1 MDKEGF
7 EVKEFFSQTVAKNED
22 LSVGVVAIM
31 TLMKVIEKY
40 KDTTIQGLD
49 ENLKDAILT
58 IKTSDYPVTAINSG
72 CELFMRFITFAKLD
86 YKNFEHCR
94 EVMLD
99 RGHIFLDK
107 LQQCRDKIVKLATK
121 FIADGSKVLTHSRS
135 RVVLKTLIQA
145 FRQQTQF
152 EVFVTQS
159 APDNS
164 G

>member
-86 YKNFEHCR
+86 YK
-94 EVMLD
+94 
-99 RGHIFLDK
+99 
-107 LQQCRDKIVKLATK
+107 
-121 FIADGSKVLTHSRS
+121 
-135 RVVLKTLIQA
+135 
-145 FRQQTQF
+145 
-152 EVFVTQS
+152 VF
-159 APDNS
+159 
-164 G
+164 